1 MKSNFCKTFFILI
14 SKLHHLAMQLSL
26 CTLSL
31 GILVQCQGTL
41 LNTAQGSV
49 ETESIVRNSFL
60 VTGHPS
66 PISNYGSADSLNQEA
81 AHHYLWKVRSALIR
95 LDNKSVM
102 QLFGDQAYT
111 EPRNCD
117 ERMNNF
123 IRRSTWCPGVGL
135 IPGNDD
141 ITEIQDEMNRIRY
154 RRSQVMGKMSD
165 LIIALGRDIPV
176 PSGYAP

>member
-1 MKSNFCKTFFILI
+1 MKRKTFCILI
-14 SKLHHLAMQLSL
+14 SKLHHLTMH
-26 CTLSL
+26 
-31 GILVQCQGTL
+31 IQCQGTL

-49 ETESIVRNSFL
+49 EAESLVRNSFL

-66 PISNYGSADSLNQEA
+66 PISNYGSGDSLNHEA
-81 AHHYLWKVRSALIR
+81 AYHYLWKVRNALIR

-102 QLFGDQAYT
+102 QLFGDEAYT

-117 ERMNNF
+117 ERMNDF

-154 RRSQVMGKMSD
+154 RRSQIMGKMSD